1 MKTVKRVFDFLE
13 IIQNSNNKGT
23 IVAGKENGSWRKYD
37 INEFTENVNNL
48 SKALISEGIR
58 KGDKIAIMSGN
69 RPEWNFVDFASNQIG
84 AAIVPLY
91 PTLSNKDLSY
101 IISEAEVKLIF
112 VSSEELYNKTSI
124 ALKAHNLDVK
134 IYTFD
139 KLEGHTH
146 FNKLIELGKTLDT
159 DLQPFREAIT
169 EDDLLTLIYTSGT
182 TGTPKGVFLTHKNLI
197 SNVSAVSHL
206 LTDEYRVAL
215 SFLPLSHIFERMVV
229 YLYFSKAVE
238 IYYTENLDDIVGDIN
253 DVRPN
258 VFTTVPRVLEKVYDK
273 IVAKGKSLSGI
284 QKAIFFWALELGHKF
299 QEPPKNGLFYN
310 IKLAIARKLI
320 FSKWKEALG
329 NEVKIIISGG
339 AALQERLG
347 RVFWAADIKV
357 LEGYGLTETSP
368 VIAVNSW
375 DDQGVR
381 FGTVGQVLSNLEV
394 KIADDGEVLV
404 KGPSITPGY
413 YKNDQATKDI
423 FDDEG
428 FLHTGDIGEL
438 SSDNFLKITDRK
450 KEIFKTAGGKYVA
463 PQVLENKLMESLVI
477 GQVMVV
483 GENERFPAALIVP
496 AFEELQK
503 WADHKGISYTNK
515 LDLLSKSEVIDKYQR
530 EVDTA
535 NDGLG
540 QWEKVKKFVL
550 LPEEWS
556 IDGGELTPK
565 LSLKR
570 KVILQKFDT
579 LIREIYN

>member
-320 FSKWKEALG
+320 FSKWKQALG

-496 AFEELQK
+496 AIEELQK

-579 LIREIYN
+579 VIREIYN

>member
-146 FNKLIELGKTLDT
+146 FNRLIELGKTLDT

-579 LIREIYN
+579 VIREIYN

>member
-58 KGDKIAIMSGN
+58 KGDKVAIMSGN

-368 VIAVNSW
+368 VVAVNSW

-496 AFEELQK
+496 AIEELQK

-579 LIREIYN
+579 VIREIYN

>member
-368 VIAVNSW
+368 VVAVNSW

-496 AFEELQK
+496 AIEELQK

>member
-579 LIREIYN
+579 VIREIYN

>member
-368 VIAVNSW
+368 VVAVNSW

-496 AFEELQK
+496 AIEELQK

-579 LIREIYN
+579 VIREIYN